1 LSNKDEKA
9 VSDDSEFNKPPIP
22 LIFIYT
28 AIGIMFTVVF
38 IHYVAGVDYRDN
50 SDIFNWVSLVVEIGI
65 GSGITIAVWRY
76 SKFQQRKT
84 NKLISNIN
92 KITIKLDK
100 IINEQDKLQKSRKQ
114 FLHESLYGNLIGILV
129 SAYNISQGHTKR
141 TLVLPDGR
149 KVGELNE
156 YQMLDQDVDILNEK
170 ISQFGDLM
178 TPELYASVSTVRNLL
193 KEKRMGEQHMNN
205 IIQQSKR
212 SINAIDES
220 LFSKDNISGIEV
232 LEKV

>member
-1 LSNKDEKA
+1 MSNKDEKA

-28 AIGIMFTVVF
+28 AIGIMLTIVF

-50 SDIFNWVSLVVEIGI
+50 NDIFNWVSLVVEIGI

-114 FLHESLYGNLIGILV
+114 FLHESMFGNLISILI
-129 SAYNISQGHTKR
+129 SAYNISQDKPIR
-141 TLVLPDGR
+141 TFALPND
-149 KVGELNE
+149 ETFTLNE
-156 YQMLDQDVDILNEK
+156 YQSLNQMADVLDER
-170 ISQFGDLM
+170 ISQFGELM
-178 TPELYASVSTVRNLL
+178 EPELYASVSTVHNLL
-193 KEKRMGEQHMNN
+193 KEKNIEKQHMGS

-212 SINAIDES
+212 GIAAIDTS
-220 LFSKDNISGIEV
+220 LFSKDNIGGIEI
-232 LEKV
+232 LDKV